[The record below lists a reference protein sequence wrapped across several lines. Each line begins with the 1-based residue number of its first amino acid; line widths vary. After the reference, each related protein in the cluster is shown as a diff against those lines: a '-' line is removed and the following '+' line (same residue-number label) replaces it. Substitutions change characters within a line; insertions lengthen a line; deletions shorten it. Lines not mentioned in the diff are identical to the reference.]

1 MLERTQ
7 AVPPIALDLP
17 ENVISTTTSLTL
29 PKVLT
34 KDQWVAIGTTLGKS
48 DSSLRWW
55 IADWWVYGDHRYGDR
70 KALAATGVFGL
81 TFETL
86 MVYGTVARNVKTLN
100 RFEVLSFTHHIQ
112 VATLKPARQKR
123 YLTQA
128 VANGWTASKLKR
140 QIALDNGKETDL
152 DPPNDTQVAREQ
164 GDRILDALRAL
175 PKLERP
181 NRKYLE
187 DGDALQLLK
196 EIVEAAERASTEA
209 DKIATWAEG
218 VEDEPTID

>member
-1 MLERTQ
+1 MR
-7 AVPPIALDLP
+7 AVHPIALDLP
-17 ENVISTTTSLTL
+17 EEVICTTTSLTL
-29 PKVLT
+29 PKGLT

-81 TFETL
+81 AFETL

-112 VATLKPARQKR
+112 VATLRPARQKR

-152 DPPNDTQVAREQ
+152 DSPNDTQIAREL
-164 GDRILDALRAL
+164 GDRILEALRAL

-187 DGDALQLLK
+187 DGDGLGLLK
-196 EIVEAAERASTEA
+196 EIVEAAERASMEA

-218 VEDEPTID
+218 VEEPID